1 MKSNLTTKII
11 AACVAADREGG
22 FNDAWVQKRWGVTI
36 AQRSAF
42 MRVQLAV
49 CGFMDTPLSV
59 KEVKDL
65 VAGKKVRMCRL
76 SDQEI
81 DGLKEV
87 FHV

>member
-1 MKSNLTTKII
+1 MRVPLTRNTIV
-11 AACVAADREGG
+11 ACVAADREGVL
-22 FNDAWVQKRWGVTI
+22 NDAYVKRRWGVTI
-36 AQRSAF
+36 AQRDAF

-49 CGFMDTPLSV
+49 CGFGDTPLSV

-81 DGLKEV
+81 SGLKEV
-87 FHV
+87 FDV

>member
-1 MKSNLTTKII
+1 MKVPLTHNTI
-11 AACVAADREGG
+11 AACVAADREGV
-22 FNDAWVQKRWGVTI
+22 FNDAWVKQKWGVTI
-36 AQRSAF
+36 AQRDAF

-49 CGFMDTPLSV
+49 CGFGDSPLSV

-81 DGLKEV
+81 TGLKEV